1 MLETDMRQMRCIIAV
16 VIALC
21 FINVPVF
28 GQEQPTEIRKE
39 STASEVST
47 ADKEAANKTG
57 SYLRTKKEQ
66 YQKKAEEKLHLFDKK
81 VKQLYVRAEKKGIKA
96 RENISHAADE
106 LRKKGESAKN
116 KLKDLKDSGE
126 AKWENARAELDSM
139 FKDLENS
146 YNHVVAKFKD

>member
-1 MLETDMRQMRCIIAV
+1 MDIGQIRYIVAV

-21 FINVPVF
+21 FLYIPVF
-28 GQEQPTEIRKE
+28 GQDQSAEKKKEIA
-39 STASEVST
+39 SSSEVKS
-47 ADKEAANKTG
+47 DNKEAARASGTFL
-57 SYLRTKKEQ
+57 YLEKEQ
-66 YQKKAEEKLHLFDKK
+66 YQKKAEEKLHRFEKK
-81 VKQLYVRAEKKGIKA
+81 VQQLYVRAEKKGITV
-96 RENISHAADE
+96 REKISHAADE

-126 AKWENARAELDSM
+126 EKWENARAELDSM